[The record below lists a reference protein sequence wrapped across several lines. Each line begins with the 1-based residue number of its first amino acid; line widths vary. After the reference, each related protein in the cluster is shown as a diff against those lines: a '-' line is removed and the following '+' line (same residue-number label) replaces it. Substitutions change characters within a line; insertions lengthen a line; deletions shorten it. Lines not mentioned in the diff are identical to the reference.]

1 MERGTHKKKPGNRKP
16 PQKHSVNEF
25 DFDESEEEIL
35 SVSCTKEEI
44 NTVDNHP
51 NKILATMKIGG
62 KEVKML
68 IDSSASCNVL
78 WLRNRVTLKMSAIG
92 KAKISLVNPK
102 NVESYLIDFTIVDG
116 NFAPLLGLETA
127 QQMKLVVVQTLN
139 ILSIREETLAC
150 DAEKP
155 EFTKDAVMSEYSDI
169 FGEELGR
176 MEGKVHLESDPNVA
190 PTVMLLRHVP
200 VALREKLKN
209 ELDRSTQRKVISPI
223 QECTDWI
230 SSMIAAKNFTLI

>member
-1 MERGTHKKKPGNRKP
+1 M
-16 PQKHSVNEF
+16 
-25 DFDESEEEIL
+25 
-35 SVSCTKEEI
+35 
-44 NTVDNHP
+44 
-51 NKILATMKIGG
+51 
-62 KEVKML
+62 
-68 IDSSASCNVL
+68 
-78 WLRNRVTLKMSAIG
+78 
-92 KAKISLVNPK
+92 NPK
-102 NVESYLIDFTIVDG
+102 NVESYLIDFIIVDS

-127 QQMKLVVVQTLN
+127 QQMKLLVVQTLN

-200 VALREKLKN
+200 VALIKKLKN
-209 ELDRSTQRKVISPI
+209 ELDCLTQRKVISSI

-230 SSMIAAKNFTLI
+230 SIIIAAKKFTLI